1 MSNFFFEGFLY
12 VFELVW
18 TMRLVL
24 SLTMLLTE
32 TLFSDD
38 TQATGGAAGDQTQQN
53 LQQIQYCGATGTLLH
68 CHIK

>member
-24 SLTMLLTE
+24 SLTM
-32 TLFSDD
+32 FSDD
-38 TQATGGAAGDQTQQN
+38 TQAAGGAAGDQTQQN
-53 LQQIQYCGATGTLLH
+53 LQQIQYCGATGTLLN